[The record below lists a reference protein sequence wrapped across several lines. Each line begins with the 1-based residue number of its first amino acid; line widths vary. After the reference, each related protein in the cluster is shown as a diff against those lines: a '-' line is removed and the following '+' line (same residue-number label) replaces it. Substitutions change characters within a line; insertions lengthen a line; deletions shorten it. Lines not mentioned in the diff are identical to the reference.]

1 MVVFFISKKR
11 ADLNRMPFE
20 AKVDWIDDK
29 FEFTAVD
36 TFTANVPTVDENGY
50 IILDSVQ
57 S

>member
-1 MVVFFISKKR
+1 
-11 ADLNRMPFE
+11 MPFE